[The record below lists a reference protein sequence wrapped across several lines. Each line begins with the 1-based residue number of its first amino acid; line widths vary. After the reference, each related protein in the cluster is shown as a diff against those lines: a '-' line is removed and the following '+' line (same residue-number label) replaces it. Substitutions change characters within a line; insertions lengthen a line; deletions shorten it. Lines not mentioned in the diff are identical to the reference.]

1 MVPHVATTCKCEAPT
16 RVSAAPAARARRFPS
31 ACGLGVPWPW
41 AHAVSGYPGKPVTHG
56 MNSSHGSPS
65 LQTGEPTRCCDGGLG
80 RDSRLGPPATDALD
94 AVRHGRDG
102 LQTRP
107 GQPLPGRGAE
117 RGTRTPKGLLPLAPQ
132 ASASAKFRHLRI
144 RGLARPETEPQPLS
158 LPVAI
163 PGYPRPI
170 PTIRIRSRELPA
182 PVLPAPPE
190 LPLLPPT
197 PYRYRFDR
205 SRTGRRRCVPA
216 RSLG

>member
-1 MVPHVATTCKCEAPT
+1 MVPHVAIACKCGSACSG
-16 RVSAAPAARARRFPS
+16 SAATAARARRSTS
-31 ACGLGVPWPW
+31 AGGLGAPWP
-41 AHAVSGYPGKPVTHG
+41 GPVIHG
-56 MNSSHGSPS
+56 MNSSYGSPR
-65 LQTGEPTRCCDGGLG
+65 LGTGEPTRCCSDGFG
-80 RDSRLGPPATDALD
+80 RDSRLGQPATDALD
-94 AVRHGRDG
+94 VVRSGRDR

-144 RGLARPETEPQPLS
+144 RGLARPETEPKPLS
-158 LPVAI
+158 LPSAI

-182 PVLPAPPE
+182 PALPAPPE

-205 SRTGRRRCVPA
+205 SRTGRRRCGPA
-216 RSLG
+216 RSPA